1 MLRPLVLACLT
12 FVAAASLASELATR
26 DGVGTVEYVVGMLLV
41 AGLLFLTF
49 RLVRRALRR
58 TANP

>member
-26 DGVGTVEYVVGMLLV
+26 DGVASSTRSYG
-41 AGLLFLTF
+41 
-49 RLVRRALRR
+49 RLEPDAAR
-58 TANP
+58 TSR

>member
-1 MLRPLVLACLT
+1 MLRPLVLASLT
-12 FVAAASLASELATR
+12 FVAAASLVSELATR
-26 DGVGTVEYVVGMLLV
+26 DGVGIAEYVVGILLV
-41 AGLLFLTF
+41 AGLLFMTF